1 MAEDE
6 IPKLADW
13 LAEYRSRPEPREV
26 IVASYD
32 LTQPIPDDSAHGM
45 SEGQTGIEIV
55 TYDLT
60 DWPGPADNSHY
71 VMGVDGDGQ
80 NTSGTTGTSL
90 RTLREKPSRA
100 ASTATWSSASAIP
113 ADRRSP
119 MSNPPP

>member
-80 NTSGTTGTSL
+80 HLWDDWYESEDAAREAIESGQYGDLVKRERDTS
-90 RTLREKPSRA
+90 
-100 ASTATWSSASAIP
+100 
-113 ADRRSP
+113 
-119 MSNPPP
+119 